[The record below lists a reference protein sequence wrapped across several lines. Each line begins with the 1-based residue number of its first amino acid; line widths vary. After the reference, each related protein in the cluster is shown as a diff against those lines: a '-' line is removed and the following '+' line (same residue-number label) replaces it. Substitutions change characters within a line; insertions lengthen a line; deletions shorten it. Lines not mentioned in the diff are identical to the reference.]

1 MAWVGFSLLA
11 ALAVVVVMVPG
22 AQILWLMRIRD
33 FRTVLLAP
41 AVGVGLIGLLSF
53 IAAPIGGW
61 SWAYPLGLIALLLV
75 GIVLQ
80 GRRERGSEING
91 ASSGAAASGD
101 RSSKVVLLWAAVG
114 VGVFVAAYMPVF
126 IAAVVEPGLPQTLN
140 LADAAFHLTGAKLV
154 ADTGNVNPLTALA
167 EVRTPVA
174 AIGVYYPVLWHAIVA
189 LLIPF
194 ASVGM
199 ATNALMVAVGL
210 VFWPLSLSALS
221 MSLTRSAPSAA
232 FWAPML
238 AVTSSLFPG
247 SILFRWSM
255 DPFGISVP
263 LVASALAA
271 AIWWQRGR
279 QEGSTSPGPLLA
291 CFALIFIG
299 AIAAQPSTALLI
311 AIIPLVMLVAA
322 LAWSSIG
329 ALRRGAWGRSV
340 LSAGTLL
347 VFVAVVAVAVR
358 AVTRLSFVQSLGG
371 FRRAEL
377 GYWGSLFELA
387 RGGPT
392 YPETATSFL
401 PWAVI
406 CVVGAVW
413 AIWSL
418 RSQAGWIFS
427 GTALAF
433 LLIYMASSGPDNV
446 FRLLTGPWYKDYTRL
461 AVFVIALVAAA
472 AGAAIGTWMGRLF
485 GSAWSGGRFM
495 ALALGSAIAIFAVLS
510 PVLGIGGPRAS
521 YRESI
526 EEGYDLELDDDTVLS
541 EDAAYLLRSLD
552 GDLPAGSYILGV
564 PSSGAAFAVAF
575 SDQYGFTRW
584 VSDPTVTFLMENI
597 DSIATDPEVC
607 AAVRESDVS
616 AVLLTDAPAEGE
628 ETASSGGLSRL
639 DTSEG
644 FELIETRGDLTLWR
658 ITACD

>member
-232 FWAPML
+232 FWATCWRLRPHY
-238 AVTSSLFPG
+238 FPE
-247 SILFRWSM
+247 
-255 DPFGISVP
+255 
-263 LVASALAA
+263 AS
-271 AIWWQRGR
+271 
-279 QEGSTSPGPLLA
+279 
-291 CFALIFIG
+291 F
-299 AIAAQPSTALLI
+299 
-311 AIIPLVMLVAA
+311 
-322 LAWSSIG
+322 
-329 ALRRGAWGRSV
+329 
-340 LSAGTLL
+340 
-347 VFVAVVAVAVR
+347 
-358 AVTRLSFVQSLGG
+358 
-371 FRRAEL
+371 
-377 GYWGSLFELA
+377 
-387 RGGPT
+387 
-392 YPETATSFL
+392 
-401 PWAVI
+401 
-406 CVVGAVW
+406 
-413 AIWSL
+413 
-418 RSQAGWIFS
+418 
-427 GTALAF
+427 
-433 LLIYMASSGPDNV
+433 
-446 FRLLTGPWYKDYTRL
+446 
-461 AVFVIALVAAA
+461 
-472 AGAAIGTWMGRLF
+472 
-485 GSAWSGGRFM
+485 
-495 ALALGSAIAIFAVLS
+495 
-510 PVLGIGGPRAS
+510 
-521 YRESI
+521 
-526 EEGYDLELDDDTVLS
+526 
-541 EDAAYLLRSLD
+541 
-552 GDLPAGSYILGV
+552 
-564 PSSGAAFAVAF
+564 
-575 SDQYGFTRW
+575 
-584 VSDPTVTFLMENI
+584 
-597 DSIATDPEVC
+597 
-607 AAVRESDVS
+607 
-616 AVLLTDAPAEGE
+616 
-628 ETASSGGLSRL
+628 SGGLWIPLESPYHSLPLPLRQPYGGNVA
-639 DTSEG
+639 DR
-644 FELIETRGDLTLWR
+644 RGRRAPDHFWL
-658 ITACD
+658 ASH